1 MKRRNIFYEIKDEHI
16 FVVIDENQE
25 LTPEQ
30 KSILDKTLLD
40 KTLGGYEFITVPVSG
55 WTIEEQ
61 DQIFRKCLGYPKH
74 ETGVVFVSNLA
85 YMLCRFAYAE
95 GWDGS
100 NGGGFTRLFI
110 FNDCNQELELV
121 EI

>member
-30 KSILDKTLLD
+30 KSILDKTL
-40 KTLGGYEFITVPVSG
+40 GGYEFITVPVSG

-61 DQIFRKCLGYPKH
+61 DQIFRKLLGYSKH

-85 YMLCRFAYAE
+85 YMLCRFAYAQ
-95 GWDGS
+95 GWDSS

-110 FNDCNQELELV
+110 FNDCNEKLELV